1 MFKIDVDNING
12 KTETLWVEGEES
24 ILSEL
29 ENHNIVVD
37 YNCRQGHC
45 GCCVLQ
51 LISGEV
57 EHKDTLVDFSLSD
70 ELVSC
75 RARPITDI
83 KISERS
89 Y

>member
-1 MFKIDVDNING
+1 MFIIDVEGING
-12 KTETLWVEGEES
+12 KTETLYVEGEHS
-24 ILSEL
+24 ILTEL

-45 GCCVLQ
+45 GCCILQ

-57 EHKDTLVDFSLSD
+57 HHKDNLIDLSND
-70 ELVSC
+70 ELLAC
-75 RARPITDI
+75 RATPMSDI
-83 KISERS
+83 KISERG